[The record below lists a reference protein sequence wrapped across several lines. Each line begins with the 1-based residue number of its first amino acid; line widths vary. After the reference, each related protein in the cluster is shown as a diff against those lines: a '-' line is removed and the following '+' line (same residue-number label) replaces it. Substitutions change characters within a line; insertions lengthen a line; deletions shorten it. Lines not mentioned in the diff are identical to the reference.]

1 MQPIKTARQSEDNAD
16 QPLAPRANST
26 SGVSERST
34 VWRRESQRDP
44 LFPNAT
50 EDEEPPVTPPA
61 AKHSIARLAMLLVI
75 LAALVAI
82 VSMAMNQR
90 SVVNGSPRGA
100 AEDLPN
106 MPTDIKPR

>member
-1 MQPIKTARQSEDNAD
+1 V
-16 QPLAPRANST
+16 APRANSAA
-26 SGVSERST
+26 VSERSA
-34 VWRRESQRDP
+34 VSRSDSRRDP

-50 EDEEPPVTPPA
+50 DDEEPVAPPA

-90 SVVNGSPRGA
+90 SVVNGSRRGA
-100 AEDLPN
+100 AEGTLPN
-106 MPTDIKPR
+106 TPTDIKPR